1 MTIPSST
8 SSTPSL
14 LVDLVT
20 TPVTIST
27 QPEPIYSTVVPRSQ
41 RNDHSPQ
48 QMNTQQSVT
57 PTSAPNVPPVPP
69 RPHSMSSQGLQSILF
84 NILKVY

>member
-14 LVDLVT
+14 LVDHVT

-27 QPEPIYSTVVPRSQ
+27 EPEPIYSTVVPRSQ
-41 RNDHSPQ
+41 RRDHSPQ
-48 QMNTQQSVT
+48 QMNIQQSVT
-57 PTSAPNVPPVPP
+57 PTSAPNAPPVPP
-69 RPHSMSSQGLQSILF
+69 RAHSTSSQGLHSILF
-84 NILKVY
+84 YILKLY